1 MKSPSDLKQHYDKW
15 EIVKD
20 LIDQCIDIMLNLRQS
35 GHPGGSRS
43 KVHAMVSTLLSG
55 AMRWDIRDAGKV
67 FSDRYVL
74 VAGHT
79 NPVVYATLAVLN
91 EALRIKYKQ
100 TKLDKY
106 KHYKGDEF
114 QLVWEDLI
122 TLRNNKG
129 LPGHAEMEGKTLFFK
144 FNTGPSGHGSPAAA
158 GEALAL
164 KYANVPEVKVFAF
177 EGEGGLTTGASH
189 ETMNSAWGL
198 GLGNLVYFLDWNDFG
213 IDARPFS
220 SIVYGTPEDW
230 FGSHGWHVE
239 GTTNVEDW
247 EELTNAYYKLLVTNA
262 DPNVPKVIYGKGT
275 KGRGY
280 HKIDYSSHGS
290 PHKRNSELFWDTKE
304 DFAEKY
310 NVEFNG
316 FKEAAGETRE
326 GQENQAIS
334 YFNSVFSVLRSNQGL
349 VDYIADTLVDLGD
362 SVPEKIESCKVTV
375 NNPAKDTE
383 VFNIGS
389 LPKDLFVDPGTKAPN
404 RVGFSKYA
412 SFINSR
418 SFAKYGRPLV
428 VAMSADLA
436 DSTNISGFAKGYG
449 DSDDLGLYNYK
460 TNKDSPLMP
469 QGITEFTNSGMLAGL
484 ATVNFCDDP
493 YEDFNGFY
501 GAMSTYGSFS
511 YLKYGPIRLFS
522 QLAQDSNLKVGKLL
536 WVAGHSGPETAE
548 DSRTH
553 FGIFAPGVTQ
563 LFPDGHIINLHPW
576 EHNEVAPALAAAMQ
590 TDVPIVALHLT
601 RPPVEIPD
609 RKKLG
614 MASHLDASKG
624 AYIIKDYDKDL
635 DKKGVVIVR
644 GTSSTNSVVQILDQL
659 KEESIN
665 VKIVSAVSWQLFKNQ
680 SKQYREAILNDQE
693 WADSM
698 IITNSALRL
707 MHNWTAN
714 KVVENYS
721 MSPDYDN
728 RWRTGGSVDEII
740 AESKL
745 DGKSVIDGIRKFA
758 DERSNRLELIKK
770 YIPISRV

>member
-1 MKSPSDLKQHYDKW
+1 MKNPKDLNQYYKHW
-15 EIVKD
+15 EVTKD

-43 KVHAMVSTLLSG
+43 KVHAMVATLLSG
-55 AMRWDIRDAGKV
+55 AMRWDIRDAGKR
-67 FSDRYVL
+67 FADRYVL

-100 TKLDKY
+100 TKLEKY
-106 KHYKGDEF
+106 THYKGEDF

-164 KYANVPEVKVFAF
+164 KLAKTPEVKVFAF

-189 ETMNSAWGL
+189 ETINSAWGL
-198 GLGNLVYFLDWNDFG
+198 GLGNLIYFIDWNDFG

-220 SIVYGTPEDW
+220 SIVYGSPNDW

-239 GTTNVEDW
+239 GASNVEDW
-247 EELTNAYYKLLVTNA
+247 DELTNAYHKLLVENA

-280 HKIDYSSHGS
+280 HKTDYASHGS
-290 PHKRNSELFWDTKE
+290 PHKRNSELFWKTKQ

-310 NVEFNG
+310 NIEFNG
-316 FKEAAGETRE
+316 FAEAEASNRE
-326 GQENQAIS
+326 AQEHQAKS
-334 YFNSVFSVLRSNQGL
+334 YFDSVFSVLHSNQEL
-349 VDYIADTLVDLGD
+349 VDYLADTLIELGD
-362 SVPEKIESCKVTV
+362 SVPEKLDDCKVTIK
-375 NNPAKDTE
+375 NPAHDSE
-383 VFNIGS
+383 LFNVNS
-389 LPKDLFVDPGTKAPN
+389 LPDTLFVAPGTKAPN
-404 RVGFSKYA
+404 RVGLSKYA
-412 SFINSR
+412 SYINSC
-418 SFAKYGRPLV
+418 SIDKYGRPLV
-428 VAMSADLA
+428 IAMSADLA
-436 DSTNISGFAKGYG
+436 DSTNISGFAKGFE
-449 DSDDLGLYNYK
+449 DSKDLGLYNYK
-460 TNKDSPLMP
+460 TNKESPLIP

-484 ATVNFCDDP
+484 ATVNFDENP
-493 YEDFNGFY
+493 YETFNGFY

-522 QLAQDSNLKVGKLL
+522 QLAQDSNLKVGKLI
-536 WVAGHSGPETAE
+536 WIAGHSGPETAE

-576 EHNEVAPALAAAMQ
+576 EHNEVAPSLAAALS

-609 RKKLG
+609 RENLG

-624 AYIIKDYDKDL
+624 AYIIKDYNNDKE
-635 DKKGVVIVR
+635 KMGVIIVR
-644 GTSSTNSVVQILDQL
+644 GTSSTNSIVTLIDQL
-659 KEESIN
+659 KQNGPN
-665 VKIVSAVSWQLFKNQ
+665 VKIVSAISWELFSKQ
-680 SKQYREAILNDQE
+680 SKDYQE
-693 WADSM
+693 SIISATEWSDSM
-698 IITNSALRL
+698 VITNGALRL
-707 MHNWTAN
+707 MHKWISN
-714 KVVENYS
+714 KIVEKYS
-721 MSPDYDN
+721 MSPDFDN

-745 DGKSVIDGIRKFA
+745 DSKSIFDGILKFA
-758 DERSNRLELIKK
+758 NERPKRLELIKK
-770 YIPISRV
+770 SLPS

>member
-349 VDYIADTLVDLGD
+349 VDYIADTLVDLGN

-383 VFNIGS
+383 IFNIGS